1 MKIAGA
7 WVGWGLG
14 DSSDEIQKFKA
25 FMRAK
30 FSYAKTLAD
39 TPAFDDATFTAVYA
53 MQTAYTAQGKLKK
66 PTGIIDYA
74 TKLAS
79 GYIVKPP
86 AADTRPVLFTVCG
99 TGVPWWVGPDADTA
113 RAVEWKYK
121 WQPIGY
127 PAAVVPMNPSVQDG
141 RAELRRQFDLHRDRI
156 IKYGAAMIGY
166 SQGAIVTSETWMQDI
181 APDNGR
187 LHWARGSILKAV
199 TFGNPMR
206 EQGRVWADP
215 GADPAPMSSHGI
227 ADQLMVDTPSWW
239 RDYAHKGD
247 LYSDVEGDS
256 GENKTAIY
264 KIVMG
269 ARILQGP
276 DSLLAQVLE
285 LGTGKPAELIGM
297 LRAIMDAGL
306 FFGAQT
312 GPHINYDPRPAI
324 DHLAA

>member
-1 MKIAGA
+1 MKIGGA

-14 DSSDEIQKFKA
+14 DSSEEIRRYKA

-30 FSYAKTLAD
+30 FSYAKSLAD
-39 TPAFDDATFTAVYA
+39 TPDFDDATFTAVYQ
-53 MQTAYTAQGKLKK
+53 MQTAYTAQGRLRK

-74 TKLAS
+74 TKIAS
-79 GYIVKPP
+79 GYLAKPP
-86 AADTRPVLFTVCG
+86 AADTRPLLVTVCG

-113 RAVEWKYK
+113 RALESKYK

-127 PAAVVPMNPSVQDG
+127 RAAPVLMNTSVREG
-141 RAELRRQFDLHRDRI
+141 RDELCRQFEIHRDRVV
-156 IKYGAAMIGY
+156 KYGAAMIGY
-166 SQGAIVTSETWMQDI
+166 SQGAIVTSETWMQDMV
-181 APDNGR
+181 PDNGR

-206 EQGRVWADP
+206 EQGRVWHDP
-215 GADPAPMSSHGI
+215 GGPAAPLSSHGI
-227 ADQLMVDTPSWW
+227 ADQLLTDTPTWW

-247 LYSDVEGDS
+247 LYCDVEGES

-264 KIVMG
+264 KIIMG
-269 ARILQGP
+269 ARMLQGP

-297 LRAIMDAGL
+297 LKAIMDAGL
-306 FFGAQT
+306 FFANGT
-312 GPHINYDPRPAI
+312 GPHVNYSTRPAI
-324 DHLAA
+324 EYLAA

>member
-1 MKIAGA
+1 MKVGGA

-14 DSSDEIQKFKA
+14 DSSEEIRKYKA

-30 FSYAKTLAD
+30 FSYAKSLAD
-39 TPAFDDATFTAVYA
+39 TPLFDDATFAAVYQ
-53 MQTAYTAQGKLKK
+53 MQTAYSAQGRLRK

-74 TKLAS
+74 TKIAS
-79 GYIVKPP
+79 GYLAKPP
-86 AADTRPVLFTVCG
+86 AADTRPLLLTVCG

-113 RAVEWKYK
+113 RALESKYK

-127 PAAVVPMNPSVQDG
+127 RAAPFPMNTSVREG
-141 RAELRRQFDLHRDRI
+141 RDELCRQFEIHRDRVV
-156 IKYGAAMIGY
+156 KYGAAMIGY

-181 APDNGR
+181 VPDNGR

-206 EQGRVWADP
+206 EQGRVWHDP
-215 GADPAPMSSHGI
+215 GGPAAPLSSHGI
-227 ADQLMVDTPSWW
+227 ADQLLTDTPTWW

-247 LYSDVEGDS
+247 LYSDVEGES
-256 GENKTAIY
+256 GENKRAIY

-269 ARILQGP
+269 TRVLQGP

-297 LRAIMDAGL
+297 LKAIMDAGL
-306 FFGAQT
+306 FFANGT
-312 GPHINYDPRPAI
+312 GPHVNYSTRPAI
-324 DHLAA
+324 EYLAA

>member
-1 MKIAGA
+1 MKIGGA

-14 DSSDEIQKFKA
+14 DNDPEIRNFKA

-39 TPAFDDATFTAVYA
+39 TPVFDDATFAAVYQ
-53 MQTAYTAQGKLKK
+53 MQSSYTAQGKLKK
-66 PTGIIDYA
+66 PTGLIDYA
-74 TKLAS
+74 TKIAS
-79 GYIVKPP
+79 GFLAKPP
-86 AADTRPVLFTVCG
+86 PADTRPVLFTVCG
-99 TGVPWWVGPDADTA
+99 TGVPWWIGPDAITA
-113 RAVEWKYK
+113 RALEWKYK

-127 PAAVVPMNPSVQDG
+127 RAAPFPMNTSAQEG
-141 RAELRRQFDLHRDRI
+141 RAELCRQFEIHRDRV
-156 IKYGAAMIGY
+156 IKYGCAMIGY
-166 SQGAIVTSETWMQDI
+166 SQGAIATSECLSLDVL
-181 APDNGR
+181 PDNGR

-206 EQGRVWADP
+206 EAGHVWADP
-215 GADPAPMSSHGI
+215 GAAPAPMSSHGI
-227 ADQLMVDTPSWW
+227 ADRLLVDTPTWW

-269 ARILQGP
+269 ARMLQGP

-297 LRAIMDAGL
+297 LKAVMDAGL
-306 FFGAQT
+306 FFANGT
-312 GPHINYDPRPAI
+312 GPHVNYDPRPAI
-324 DHLAA
+324 EYLAA